1 MLAQHALMINTSP
14 VSGLSSSQQKGEGDQ
29 QALFA
34 QILKND
40 LIAADSSELTES
52 PATLNHSADE
62 LSDEALKQLV
72 ADLKQLFAPTER
84 AVSEEA
90 AVSSAEPSLADQS
103 SEETAEKR
111 QSVMPGGNELPPS
124 PEPLPAPLPE
134 SLLNTLNNLSP
145 EQFDEVMAQ
154 LPEVAISL
162 KRELTADGHPI
173 VSNVILKNITV
184 INGRLVSGDG
194 SPINTKTE
202 HTLAI
207 SEQGGEASVDNKR
220 ELALNLQLNGHS
232 TALSATQ
239 YRAQMLQNASNGNGA
254 QVGESVH
261 VDDERSSLMQLD
273 TGLGSKSQQHDRL
286 MSTLFNMRQELAA
299 ERQPVDV
306 RQRTLLSEQ
315 LNSATALSD
324 LDGDALNG
332 LVSLSTPSTGSQ
344 AVTTAVNLP
353 LQHPRW
359 GTAVSEK
366 VVWMMNAQ
374 IKEAAIKLNPASLGS
389 IEIKL
394 SLIDDQ
400 ANVTFNVL
408 TSQAKEALESALPRL
423 REMLAEQGIA
433 LNDTSVSDQSE
444 HQDDKSQSLLADL
457 PHQQDDSS
465 AHHDDAGL
473 QSVMTVNTQTGVDI
487 YI

>member
-1 MLAQHALMINTSP
+1 MLAQHSLVINTSP
-14 VSGLSSSQQKGEGDQ
+14 VSGLSSSQQKGDGNQ
-29 QALFA
+29 QALFS

-40 LIAADSSELTES
+40 LISADSPELVES

-72 ADLKQLFAPTER
+72 ADLKQLFATTEGTLPGET
-84 AVSEEA
+84 V
-90 AVSSAEPSLADQS
+90 VSSTEPPLAELS
-103 SEETAEKR
+103 SEDSVEKR
-111 QSVMPGGNELPPS
+111 QSAMPGGNELPPS
-124 PEPLPAPLPE
+124 EELLPAPLPE

-173 VSNVILKNITV
+173 ASNVILKNITL
-184 INGRLVSGDG
+184 INGRLVSGGG
-194 SPINTKTE
+194 SAINAKTE

-220 ELALNLQLNGHS
+220 ELALNVQPNGHS
-232 TALSATQ
+232 AALSATQ

-254 QVGESVH
+254 QVD
-261 VDDERSSLMQLD
+261 VDDERSSLMMLD
-273 TGLGSKSQQHDRL
+273 TGQGSKSQQHDRL

-315 LNSATALSD
+315 LNSAD
-324 LDGDALNG
+324 LDSDALDG
-332 LVSLSTPSTGSQ
+332 LVSLSTPSTGNQ
-344 AVTTAVNLP
+344 ATVTTAVNLP
-353 LQHPRW
+353 IQHPRW

-374 IKEAAIKLNPASLGS
+374 IKEAAIKLNPANLGS

-394 SLIDDQ
+394 SLVDDQ
-400 ANVTFNVL
+400 ANVAFNVL

-433 LNDTSVSDQSE
+433 LNDTNVSDQSE
-444 HQDDKSQSLLADL
+444 HQDDTPQSLLADL

-465 AHHDDAGL
+465 AHHHDDAGL

>member
-1 MLAQHALMINTSP
+1 MLAQHALVINTSP
-14 VSGLSSSQQKGEGDQ
+14 VSGLSTSQQGGDQ

-40 LIAADSSELTES
+40 LITTDSPELAET
-52 PATLNHSADE
+52 PATLHPPQSE
-62 LSDEALKQLV
+62 LSNEALRQLV
-72 ADLKQLFAPTER
+72 ADLKQLFATAEGG
-84 AVSEEA
+84 VSEEA
-90 AVSSAEPSLADQS
+90 TTSSAELPLADHS
-103 SEETAEKR
+103 SEESAEER

-124 PEPLPAPLPE
+124 PAPLPE

-154 LPEVAISL
+154 LPEMAASL
-162 KRELTADGHPI
+162 KRELTAEGHPV

-194 SPINTKTE
+194 SPINTKAE
-202 HTLAI
+202 HALTTA
-207 SEQGGEASVDNKR
+207 EEEGEISVDNKR
-220 ELALNLQLNGHS
+220 GLPLNVQLNGHS
-232 TALSATQ
+232 TAVSATQ
-239 YRAQMLQNASNGNGA
+239 YRAQMLQNSSSGNGV

-261 VDDERSSLMQLD
+261 IDDERSSLMLLD
-273 TGLGSKSQQHDRL
+273 TGQGSKSQQHDRL
-286 MSTLFNMRQELAA
+286 MATLFTMRQELAV
-299 ERQPVDV
+299 ERQPLDV
-306 RQRTLLSEQ
+306 RQRALLSEQ
-315 LNSATALSD
+315 LNSVTALSD
-324 LDGDALNG
+324 SDSDALNG
-332 LVSLSTPSTGSQ
+332 LVSLTAPSTSGQ
-344 AVTTAVNLP
+344 ATVTSAVNLP

-374 IKEAAIKLNPASLGS
+374 IKEASIKLNPASLGS

-394 SLIDDQ
+394 SLVDDQ

-444 HQDDKSQSLLADL
+444 HQDDKSQPLLADSS
-457 PHQQDDSS
+457 HQQDDSS
-465 AHHDDAGL
+465 DHHDDAAL
-473 QSVMTVNTQTGVDI
+473 QSVMTVNAQTGVDI

>member
-1 MLAQHALMINTSP
+1 MLAQHALVINTSP
-14 VSGLSSSQQKGEGDQ
+14 VSGLPSSQQKGDGNQ
-29 QALFA
+29 QVLFS

-40 LIAADSSELTES
+40 LITADSPELAES
-52 PATLNHSADE
+52 PATLNHSVDE

-72 ADLKQLFAPTER
+72 ADLKQLFAPIEG

-90 AVSSAEPSLADQS
+90 TVVSSAEPPLADHS
-103 SEETAEKR
+103 SEESAEKR

-124 PEPLPAPLPE
+124 SESLPESLSE

-184 INGRLVSGDG
+184 INGRLVSGEG

-220 ELALNLQLNGHS
+220 ELALNVQLNGQS
-232 TALSATQ
+232 AALSATQ

-254 QVGESVH
+254 QVD
-261 VDDERSSLMQLD
+261 VDDERSSLMMLD
-273 TGLGSKSQQHDRL
+273 TGQGSKSQQHDRL
-286 MSTLFNMRQELAA
+286 ISTLFNMRQELAA

-306 RQRTLLSEQ
+306 RQRSLLSEQ
-315 LNSATALSD
+315 LNSAD
-324 LDGDALNG
+324 LDSDALDG
-332 LVSLSTPSTGSQ
+332 LVSLSTPSTGNQ
-344 AVTTAVNLP
+344 ATVTTAVNLP
-353 LQHPRW
+353 IQHPRW

-374 IKEAAIKLNPASLGS
+374 IKEAAIKLNPANLGS

-394 SLIDDQ
+394 SLVDDQ
-400 ANVTFNVL
+400 ANVAFNVL

-433 LNDTSVSDQSE
+433 LNDTNVSDQSE
-444 HQDDKSQSLLADL
+444 HQDDTSQSLLADL

-465 AHHDDAGL
+465 AHHHDDAGL